1 MFRFGDNNV
10 QTSKQ
15 RSFKNSQN
23 EVGIVI
29 DVILDEEN
37 KSLPVFKEVG
47 TVDGI
52 ESSNIH
58 TGKIGGVRVRTLSNS
73 EVQDDELPIIYA
85 LDDTIKTLPILGE
98 EVQIVRVGGKKFY
111 TRISTSGNPNIS
123 NDGLE
128 SYKEI
133 FGNADSSANS
143 TSYGNNAST
152 VIAQPQ
158 GGGASNKGQYGD
170 YFEAD
175 PKIHKLKL
183 FEGDTLIESR
193 FGQSIRF
200 SGYNNDENKFS
211 PTIIIRNRESDPSRE
226 SQGEFQSQKIGGTTE
241 EDVNRDGSSI
251 VLSSRDFQIP
261 FVPGVVD
268 DKGNSDFETKPDTY
282 KDYPSADKLKG
293 DQVLIGSGRLI
304 FSAKS
309 AEMIFY
315 SRGNYGFISDGYMSI
330 DNKGGIDITT
340 GDNINIT
347 TTDNDLSILAGQGRI
362 NIGDDSEEQ
371 LVRGNALVDLLSEL
385 LTELASETHPTPAGP
400 SGPPVNAPKYNS
412 IKSKLKDILSPNNYT
427 N

>member
-152 VIAQPQ
+152 GIAQPQ

-268 DKGNSDFETKPDTY
+268 DKGNSDFETKPDTF

-293 DQVLIGSGRLI
+293 DQVLISSGRLI

>member
-152 VIAQPQ
+152 GIAQPQ

-268 DKGNSDFETKPDTY
+268 DKGNSDFETKPDTF

-293 DQVLIGSGRLI
+293 DQVLISSGRLI

-347 TTDNDLSILAGQGRI
+347 TTDNDFSILAGQGRI

>member
-47 TVDGI
+47 AVDGI

-152 VIAQPQ
+152 GIAQPQ

-200 SGYNNDENKFS
+200 SGYNNDDNKFS

-226 SQGEFQSQKIGGTTE
+226 SQGEFQSQKIGGTTK

-268 DKGNSDFETKPDTY
+268 DKGNSDFETKPDTF

-293 DQVLIGSGRLI
+293 DQVLISSGRLI

-347 TTDNDLSILAGQGRI
+347 TTDNDFSILAGQGRI
-362 NIGDDSEEQ
+362 NIGDESEEQ

>member
-152 VIAQPQ
+152 GIAQPQ

-200 SGYNNDENKFS
+200 SGYNNDDNKFS

-226 SQGEFQSQKIGGTTE
+226 SQGEFQLQKIGGTTK

-261 FVPGVVD
+261 FVPGIVD
-268 DKGNSDFETKPDTY
+268 DKGNSDFETKPDTF

-293 DQVLIGSGRLI
+293 DQVLISSGRLI

-347 TTDNDLSILAGQGRI
+347 TTDNDFSILAGQGRI
-362 NIGDDSEEQ
+362 NIGDESEEQ

>member
-152 VIAQPQ
+152 GIAQPQ

-200 SGYNNDENKFS
+200 SGYNNDDNKFS

-226 SQGEFQSQKIGGTTE
+226 SQGEFQSQKIGGTTK

-268 DKGNSDFETKPDTY
+268 DKGNSDFETKPDTF

-293 DQVLIGSGRLI
+293 DQVLISSGRLI

-347 TTDNDLSILAGQGRI
+347 TTDNDFSILAGQGRI
-362 NIGDDSEEQ
+362 NIGDESEEQ

>member
-152 VIAQPQ
+152 GIAQPQ

-268 DKGNSDFETKPDTY
+268 DKGNSDFETKPDTF

-293 DQVLIGSGRLI
+293 DQVLISSGRLI

-330 DNKGGIDITT
+330 DNNGGIDITT